1 MKALKSYKNFVGIR
15 LDDETIE
22 KIDILSSEMKKSR
35 SDIIRLILKKSLIY
49 VGGCTNEN
57 K

>member
-35 SDIIRLILKKSLIY
+35 SDVIRLILKKSLIY
-49 VGGCTNEN
+49 VGGCKDEN
-57 K
+57 I